1 MTTVV
6 EFYISESERKKA
18 KKALESHFDRK
29 SVIKMETGVYDF
41 TQQYC
46 ESNGTDLIM
55 APVIYKD
62 TVSNILFNCEQN
74 CPTMQEIKKGITKQ
88 TYNPYNL
95 AFLRPDELD
104 KDNWVKI
111 IMRKNTTEDRLTN
124 LPTIEW
130 KPCRACKNTKHFYYQ
145 LQTRSAD
152 EPITTFYRCKQCQH
166 VTKIN
171 N

>member
-6 EFYISESERKKA
+6 EFYIRESDRKKTR
-18 KKALESHFDRK
+18 KSLSEHFDEDVCK
-29 SVIKMETGVYDF
+29 KIEKGIYDF
-41 TQQYC
+41 SRQYC
-46 ESNGTDLIM
+46 ESTGSDILT
-55 APVIYKD
+55 APAIYQD
-62 TVSNILFNCEQN
+62 TCVNLLFNFN
-74 CPTMQEIKKGITKQ
+74 SDNPTIRDIKNKIEEGTI
-88 TYNPYNL
+88 NPYNL
-95 AFLRPDELD
+95 AFYRPDELN
-104 KDNWVKI
+104 KDIWVKI

-130 KPCRACKNTKHFYYQ
+130 KQCRSCKNTKHFFYQ

-152 EPITTFYRCKQCQH
+152 EPITTFYRCKQCYT